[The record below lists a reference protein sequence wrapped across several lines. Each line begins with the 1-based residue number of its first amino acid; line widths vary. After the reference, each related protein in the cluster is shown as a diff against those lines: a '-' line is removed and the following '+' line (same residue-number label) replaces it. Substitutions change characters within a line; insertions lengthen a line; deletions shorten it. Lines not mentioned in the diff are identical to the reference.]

1 MKKKHEEFAE
11 IELFPEIFSE
21 EKLEE
26 EKKERFTLC
35 QALSEAL
42 TMDDLDFEL
51 IHENQQNQR
60 TGERYYGIK

>member
-51 IHENQQNQR
+51 IHEEDG
-60 TGERYYGIK
+60 TEIFVIISMKCI

>member
-26 EKKERFTLC
+26 EKKNVLPYVKHSLKHLPWMTWIL
-35 QALSEAL
+35 
-42 TMDDLDFEL
+42 
-51 IHENQQNQR
+51 N
-60 TGERYYGIK
+60 